1 MQFLNLYDNINL
13 KNKIKNLIP
22 LIIISI
28 LPFLFELNCTNPTS
42 PPPTKEE
49 PPKAIKLN
57 LLDVSCTEAF
67 IKVTASDTVLPAN
80 ITLNKDESA
89 LFNFTLTKT
98 DTVVIDTTLEPGKT
112 YTYQTET
119 QINGTTEKSDTLQ
132 VKSLN
137 ITSNNFTWQTYT
149 FGDPNAGSSELYDV
163 AIIDENNIWAV
174 GEINVSDSSGDG
186 YTTYNAVH
194 WDGNKWELKRIPFLY
209 NGQNFYG
216 PINLI
221 FAFSKEDI
229 WFGIGNMIHWNGQ
242 KYISIQLPSNAWG
255 PYRILKIWGE
265 SGNNFYIVGESGSI
279 AHYQNGQWSKVE
291 SGTTTNINDIWGYYE
306 PTAEKSTILV
316 AASELFG
323 SGEYKL
329 IAITGN
335 QAKDTLNFPYSR
347 RLKSVWF
354 KNIYSPIYICGADI
368 MEYKMNRWKLY
379 DISNWA
385 MEGIRGN
392 NVNDIIAINAIGTV
406 YHFNGLNWN
415 KDESLNGKY
424 AFNNIT
430 IKNNTVI
437 AVGSILNGVIVCG
450 AVITVGSRT
459 N

>member
-1 MQFLNLYDNINL
+1 MDFRSSTGKFSIG
-13 KNKIKNLIP
+13 NKIKNLIP

-98 DTVVIDTTLEPGKT
+98 DTVVIDTTLEPGKS

-149 FGDPNAGSSELYDV
+149 FGDINAGSSGLSDV

-174 GEINVSDSSGDG
+174 GEINVSDSSGNG

-194 WDGNKWELKRIPFLY
+194 WDGSKWELKRIPFLY

-216 PINLI
+216 PINSI

-255 PYRILKIWGE
+255 PYRILKIWGK
-265 SGNNFYIVGESGSI
+265 SGNDFYIVGESGNI
-279 AHYQNGQWSKVE
+279 AHYQNGKWNKVE

-306 PTAEKSTILV
+306 PTTGKGSILCV
-316 AASELFG
+316 ATNLWHEGEHRLLSISEHT
-323 SGEYKL
+323 
-329 IAITGN
+329 A
-335 QAKDTLNFPYSR
+335 ADTLNWPYTNLW
-347 RLKSVWF
+347 LKGVWF
-354 KNIYSPIYICGADI
+354 KNQYSPVYICGEGVS
-368 MEYKMNRWKLY
+368 MYKNTKWSKINLPNY
-379 DISNWA
+379 FTEA
-385 MEGIRGN
+385 IRGDNYN
-392 NVNDIIAINAIGTV
+392 NIFVVGDFGMAA
-406 YHFNGLNWN
+406 HFNGMRWQSL
-415 KDESLNGKY
+415 DELFGKGK
-424 AFNNIT
+424 FLSVSV
-430 IKNNTVI
+430 KGNTVAICGEI
-437 AVGSILNGVIVCG
+437 ASGGIVGSSVVIIG
-450 AVITVGSRT
+450 QK
-459 N
+459 